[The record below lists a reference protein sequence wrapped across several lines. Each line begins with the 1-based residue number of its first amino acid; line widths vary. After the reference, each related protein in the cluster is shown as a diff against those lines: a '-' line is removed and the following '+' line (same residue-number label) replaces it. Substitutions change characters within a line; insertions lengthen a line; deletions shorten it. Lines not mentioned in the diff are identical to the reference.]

1 MECSST
7 VAPWLQVRLNGI
19 LRPMAEAGAATRP
32 SPDAPAPL
40 ASVSRDDPG
49 MTAERRHFLVVVLAV
64 VSGAID
70 AIGFLG
76 LGGAFTSV
84 MTGNMVLL
92 GLGAGTGRGTLVA
105 HAALA
110 IAAFVIGCVVGARVA
125 GTHRPDDGVWPVA
138 VTRALSVQLGVILL
152 FAIGWEASGG
162 HPSATLQLPLLA
174 ANAVALGMQ
183 SSTTQ
188 RFGVSG
194 LSTTYLTG
202 TLTGV
207 VIRLASGGG
216 LRAAAN
222 SMQILAA
229 LVVGATAGGALTL
242 HAPVFAPL
250 VPVLG
255 LACVVAFAARRVRSP
270 GQGRAGTP

>member
-1 MECSST
+1 
-7 VAPWLQVRLNGI
+7 
-19 LRPMAEAGAATRP
+19 MAVGQ
-32 SPDAPAPL
+32 
-40 ASVSRDDPG
+40 DDPH
-49 MTAERRHFLVVVLAV
+49 MTAERRHALVVVLAV

-110 IAAFVIGCVVGARVA
+110 IAAFVVGCVVGTRVA
-125 GTHRPDDGVWPVA
+125 GTHQADDGVWPAA
-138 VTRALSVQLGVILL
+138 VTRALIVQLGVLLL
-152 FAIGWEASGG
+152 FVIGWEASGG
-162 HPSATLQLPLLA
+162 HPSTTLQLPLLA
-174 ANAVALGMQ
+174 FNAVALGMQ

-216 LRAAAN
+216 LRAAAG

-229 LVVGATAGGALTL
+229 LVAGAAAGGALTL

-255 LACVVAFAARRVRSP
+255 LVGVVAIALRHLLAP
-270 GQGRAGTP
+270 E

>member
-1 MECSST
+1 M
-7 VAPWLQVRLNGI
+7 P
-19 LRPMAEAGAATRP
+19 EAGVTTL
-32 SPDAPAPL
+32 APAI
-40 ASVSRDDPG
+40 
-49 MTAERRHFLVVVLAV
+49 TTERRHALVVVLAV
-64 VSGAID
+64 VSGATD

-92 GLGAGTGRGTLVA
+92 GLGAGTGDGRLVA

-110 IAAFVIGCVVGARVA
+110 IAAFVVGCVIGARVA
-125 GTHRPDDGVWPVA
+125 GTHQSDDGVWPAA
-138 VTRALSVQLGVILL
+138 VTRALVVELGVVLV
-152 FAIGWEASGG
+152 FAVGWEATGG
-162 HPSATLQLPLLA
+162 HPGETMQLLLLA
-174 ANAVALGMQ
+174 VNAIALGMQ

-207 VIRLASGGG
+207 VIRLTSGSG
-216 LRAAAN
+216 LREAIG
-222 SMQILAA
+222 STQILVA
-229 LVVGATAGGALTL
+229 LIVGGVGGGALTL
-242 HAPVFAPL
+242 HAPTFAPL

-255 LACVVAFAARRVRSP
+255 LAGVVSIVVRRVRPS
-270 GQGRAGTP
+270 G

>member
-1 MECSST
+1 MDKSNSSS
-7 VAPWLQVRLNGI
+7 VAP
-19 LRPMAEAGAATRP
+19 
-32 SPDAPAPL
+32 DA
-40 ASVSRDDPG
+40 VSHPRI
-49 MTAERRHFLVVVLAV
+49 TSERRHALVVVLAV
-64 VSGAID
+64 VSGATD

-92 GLGAGTGRGTLVA
+92 GLGAGTSDGTLVA

-110 IAAFVIGCVVGARVA
+110 IAAFVAGCVVGTRVA
-125 GTHRPDDGVWPVA
+125 GTHQPGDGVWPAA
-138 VTRALSVQLGVILL
+138 VTRALVVELGVVLL
-152 FAIGWEASGG
+152 FAIGWEATGG
-162 HPSATLQLPLLA
+162 RPSESMQLPLLA
-174 ANAVALGMQ
+174 INAVALGMQ

-207 VIRLASGGG
+207 VVRLTSGGG
-216 LRAAAN
+216 LRAAAG
-222 SMQILAA
+222 SMQILVA
-229 LVVGATAGGALTL
+229 LVVGAAAGGALTL
-242 HAPVFAPL
+242 HAPTCAPL

-255 LACVVAFAARRVRSP
+255 LLGVVGVVARRPRRP
-270 GQGRAGTP
+270 R

>member
-1 MECSST
+1 M
-7 VAPWLQVRLNGI
+7 
-19 LRPMAEAGAATRP
+19 
-32 SPDAPAPL
+32 
-40 ASVSRDDPG
+40 
-49 MTAERRHFLVVVLAV
+49 VLAV
-64 VSGAID
+64 VSGATD

-92 GLGAGTGRGTLVA
+92 GLGAGTGDGTLVT
-105 HAALA
+105 HALLA
-110 IAAFVIGCVVGARVA
+110 IAAFVSGCVVGARVA
-125 GTHRPDDGVWPVA
+125 GTHQAGDGVWPVA
-138 VTRALSVQLGVILL
+138 VTRALKVELGVLL
-152 FAIGWEASGG
+152 VFAIGWELTGAS
-162 HPSATLQLPLLA
+162 PSDAMQLPLLA

-207 VIRLASGGG
+207 VIRLASGGS
-216 LRAAAN
+216 LHEAVDN
-222 SMQILAA
+222 TQILVA
-229 LVVGATAGGALTL
+229 LVAGAVAGGALTL
-242 HAPVFAPL
+242 HAPVCAPL

-255 LACVVAFAARRVRSP
+255 VAGVVAFVTRARLASI
-270 GQGRAGTP
+270 T

>member
-1 MECSST
+1 MTEAS
-7 VAPWLQVRLNGI
+7 APARSG
-19 LRPMAEAGAATRP
+19 
-32 SPDAPAPL
+32 PDAPPPL
-40 ASVSRDDPG
+40 AFADRLRDL
-49 MTAERRHFLVVVLAV
+49 TVKRRHALVVVLAI
-64 VSGAID
+64 VSGSVD

-76 LGGAFTSV
+76 LGSAFTSV

-92 GLGAGTGRGTLVA
+92 GLGAGTGDGRLVA

-110 IAAFVIGCVVGARVA
+110 IAAFVVGCVVGARVA
-125 GTHRPDDGVWPVA
+125 GTHQPGDGVWPAA
-138 VTRALSVQLGVILL
+138 VTRALIVELAVLL
-152 FAIGWEASGG
+152 VFAIGWEATGG
-162 HPSATLQLPLLA
+162 HPGESLQLTLLA
-174 ANAVALGMQ
+174 ANAVALGIQ

-207 VIRLASGGG
+207 VIRLASGGS
-216 LRAAAN
+216 LREAAG
-222 SMQILAA
+222 SMQILVA
-229 LVVGATAGGALTL
+229 LVVGAVAGGALTL

-255 LACVVAFAARRVRSP
+255 VAGVVAFVLRRRLI
-270 GQGRAGTP
+270 